1 MELHVFFFGHKCSD
15 FSNLAAVGDQTW
27 FCADSFRHAAA
38 SSTQNKSASPV
49 LAALSEVTLMDPTAF
64 LPSAASSSVSLCL
77 PGGRDVRT
85 VTSIWLICSLWLT
98 VANWLMF
105 KIVGGDV
112 IIFFTG
118 WGTSLMICLSVVT
131 HWAIFV
137 SAIMSPSLSQ
147 AYTQTLFILTYRA
160 SGTRK
165 HFLSH
170 FLIKTIFKSKER
182 SCSLVKT
189 NK

>member
-1 MELHVFFFGHKCSD
+1 MELHVFFFWSQMQW

-27 FCADSFRHAAA
+27 FCADSFKHAAA

-105 KIVGGDV
+105 KIGCYNFLHWVRN
-112 IIFFTG
+112 I
-118 WGTSLMICLSVVT
+118 T
-131 HWAIFV
+131 HDLFKCGN
-137 SAIMSPSLSQ
+137 SLSDLCVGH
-147 AYTQTLFILTYRA
+147 YVLFPLTGIYTNSIYTYLPCIRHTQT
-160 SGTRK
+160 
-165 HFLSH
+165 FLEPFS
-170 FLIKTIFKSKER
+170 
-182 SCSLVKT
+182 
-189 NK
+189 N